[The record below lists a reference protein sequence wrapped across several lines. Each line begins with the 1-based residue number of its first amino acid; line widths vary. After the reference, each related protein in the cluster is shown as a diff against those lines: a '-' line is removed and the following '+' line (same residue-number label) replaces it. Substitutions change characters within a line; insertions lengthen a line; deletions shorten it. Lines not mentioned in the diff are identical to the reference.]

1 MLSIDDTLQNL
12 SELRLCII
20 NEEVGLGY
28 NVFSWTVVSKVAS
41 TRDALITQF
50 AYL

>member
-20 NEEVGLGY
+20 NEEVGLGC
-28 NVFSWTVVSKVAS
+28 NVLMLDDCKQRTSNA
-41 TRDALITQF
+41 ITLAQEMH
-50 AYL
+50 